1 LNQQF
6 FKSAIIARYTF
17 QELIR
22 SKILWNVV
30 VLALCLA
37 ALTLAAAEFT
47 FGVPYRVA
55 LDLGLA
61 FLALSGYG
69 LSFFAGI
76 PLIKSE
82 EESRTIYLIISR
94 PVKRSV
100 FLVGKIFGV
109 IGFLALNFSL
119 IAASILVVINLIG
132 GKLGYVEWAAIGL
145 TFVEVVILLLLV
157 VVFSLVANR
166 AITMIFGLVIL
177 AAGHAVSE
185 TLSIKLVQDIPWLRN
200 AVRLYDWMLPGF
212 HRFNLKD
219 LVLYQ
224 TELPDGYL
232 MKTLVYAF
240 LYGAALLLFSCWL
253 IERKDFE

>member
-1 LNQQF
+1 MSQQF
-6 FKSAIIARYTF
+6 FKCMIIARYTF

-37 ALTLAAAEFT
+37 SLTLAAAEFT
-47 FGVPYRVA
+47 FGVPARVA

-100 FLVGKIFGV
+100 FLIGKILGV
-109 IGFLALNFSL
+109 IVFLALNFSL

>member
-1 LNQQF
+1 MSQQLS
-6 FKSAIIARYTF
+6 KILIIARYTF

-30 VLALCLA
+30 VLALGLA

-47 FGVPYRVA
+47 FGVPARVA

-76 PLIKSE
+76 PLVKSE

-94 PVKRSV
+94 PVPRFI
-100 FLVGKIFGV
+100 FLVGKIVGV
-109 IGFLALNFSL
+109 ISFLALNFSL
-119 IAASILVVINLIG
+119 IAGSILLVINLIG
-132 GKLGYVEWAAIGL
+132 GKLGFIEWSAIAL

-157 VVFSLVANR
+157 VVLSLVANR
-166 AITMIFGLVIL
+166 ALTLIFGLVIL

-185 TLSIKLVQDIPWLRN
+185 TMSIKLVQDIPWLST
-200 AVRLYDWMLPGF
+200 AVKFYDWVLPGF

-224 TELPDGYL
+224 TELPEGYL
-232 MKTLVYAF
+232 IKTLIYGF
-240 LYGAALLLFSCWL
+240 LYGAALLLLSCWL